1 MNIVVYII
9 PILILLLI
17 IYSLIKKKN
26 VYESFISGTKET
38 LPLIF
43 SLFPYLTAILV
54 MNELMKTSGLL
65 DIFIRILSPV
75 FSLFGV
81 PNEVIKLIII
91 KPFSGSGSLAILNEI
106 LVSNGV
112 NGYLST
118 LACSLFGSSETI
130 FYISAVYYVK
140 CKNKKATK
148 AIILSLVACFIST
161 VFTCFICKF
170 FV

>member
-9 PILILLLI
+9 PILILLLL
-17 IYSLIKKKN
+17 IYSIIKKKN

-43 SLFPYLTAILV
+43 SIFPYLTAILV

-65 DIFIRILSPV
+65 DLIIKIVSPV
-75 FSLFGV
+75 FSFFGV
-81 PNEVIKLIII
+81 PNEVVKLVII

-112 NGYLST
+112 NGYISM
-118 LACSLFGSSETI
+118 LACALFGSSETI
-130 FYISAVYYVK
+130 FYISAVYYAK
-140 CKNKKATK
+140 CKNKQATK

-161 VFTCFICKF
+161 IFTCFICKF